1 MDLTDLI
8 LIYVCVFGTA
18 GAAAFIGSIFILR
31 K

>member
-1 MDLTDLI
+1 MDLIDLI

>member
-1 MDLTDLI
+1 MDLIDLV